1 MRGTWWIVLVFAAG
15 ASIGARLG
23 ERSDA
28 APSAVSFAD
37 AAAREAEPEPQPP
50 RRHGRDLDCR
60 DFASHSEAQAFFE
73 DNDPDE
79 DPHRLDGDGDG
90 EACEDLW

>member
-1 MRGTWWIVLVFAAG
+1 MRGTWWIVFVFAAG
-15 ASIGARLG
+15 AAIGARFS

-28 APSAVSFAD
+28 APSAINF
-37 AAAREAEPEPQPP
+37 AAAAEREAKPEPSA
-50 RRHGRDLDCR
+50 RRHIRDLDCR

-73 DNDPDE
+73 DNNPEE

-90 EACEDLW
+90 EAREDVR